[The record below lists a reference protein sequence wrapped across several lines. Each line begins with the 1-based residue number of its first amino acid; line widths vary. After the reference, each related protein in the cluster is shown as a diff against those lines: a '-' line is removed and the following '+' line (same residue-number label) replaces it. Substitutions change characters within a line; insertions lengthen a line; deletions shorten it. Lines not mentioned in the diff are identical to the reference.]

1 MFEHDVLRAHL
12 FSGRGVDA
20 AREIPAHSPRA
31 REYERISARRVA
43 SVSAEA
49 FRPTGPAAAE
59 ASPPILTLLVRM
71 FSAER
76 GLISSNTKSVACP
89 PNCKPKLPPSSAIMV
104 GAPQRP
110 WKFLPPRQVMTPR
123 P

>member
-12 FSGRGVDA
+12 FSGRGVDP
-20 AREIPAHSPRA
+20 AREIPANSPRA
-31 REYERISARRVA
+31 REYERISARRVT

-59 ASPPILTLLVRM
+59 ASPPSLTLLVRM
-71 FSAER
+71 PSADRE
-76 GLISSNTKSVACP
+76 LISSNTKSVACP
-89 PNCKPKLPPSSAIMV
+89 PNCKPKLPPSSAIMA
-104 GAPQRP
+104 GALQGS
-110 WKFLPPRQVMTPR
+110 WESLPPPQVITP